1 MFPYKILCESN
12 FLLYHPKYLKVKNL
26 TYVPKNGFFSKVEF
40 QNLGYKKIVALGFY
54 LGLLS

>member
-1 MFPYKILCESN
+1 MKFYVNLTFCYTAQIFE
-12 FLLYHPKYLKVKNL
+12 VKNL